1 MFTHP
6 RPPANRPSLRLL
18 LLLALLLPLL
28 AACGGAAGSAGE
40 EFRPINGGLA
50 PGGAPQPADR
60 HSGIASAP
68 TAAPEVVGAPHGGAA
83 GAPAAAAL
91 ATAAPAAPD
100 AMFEAPKTADE
111 VAAPPAAAPASG
123 AAPGLPQATP
133 IAPPERVQNQQQGTP
148 LKAGEVDDNA
158 DFATYL
164 DYLQTYGGPPA
175 RQVDVSERYI
185 ITIVNDTRQPVLDA
199 RVRLFDGQQQ
209 VFEGRTYA
217 GGKTIFLPRA
227 LELSPNVAS
236 LRVLAEKGNSVV
248 EGQLTRGQDGDQTFV
263 LRGAAARPQTPR
275 LDVLFLLDATGSMGD
290 EIGQIQKT
298 LASIAERIDQIE
310 PRPELRF
317 GLVAYRDRGDD
328 YVTRVYDFT
337 PDVTLFQQLLA
348 SVRAD
353 GGGDTPESLNE
364 GLHQAVQGVG
374 WAEDAVRLVFLVA
387 DAPPHLDYEQDY
399 DYVREARQA
408 VAAGIKVYPIAAS
421 NSDDQAE
428 YVFRQLAQQTL
439 ARFIFLTYQPGQ
451 SAGTPGDTTT
461 HHVDPAAF
469 TVERLDDLVVQVV
482 ERELALARGA
492 S

>member
-6 RPPANRPSLRLL
+6 HSPANRPSLRLL
-18 LLLALLLPLL
+18 TLLALLLPLL
-28 AACGGAAGSAGE
+28 AACGGAAGSSGE
-40 EFRPINGGLA
+40 VFSTINSGLA
-50 PGGAPQPADR
+50 PGAAPRLGQPAGAPI
-60 HSGIASAP
+60 SGAP
-68 TAAPEVVGAPHGGAA
+68 TAAP
-83 GAPAAAAL
+83 AAAL
-91 ATAAPAAPD
+91 APTAAPAAP
-100 AMFEAPKTADE
+100 AAEPAAGLAEAPKSED
-111 VAAPPAAAPASG
+111 AAAPAAPAAG
-123 AAPGLPQATP
+123 GAPGLPQATP

-164 DYLQTYGGPPA
+164 EYMRNYSGPPA
-175 RQVDVSERYI
+175 RPADVSERYI
-185 ITIVNDTRQPVLDA
+185 ITIVNEQQQPVLDA

-217 GGKTIFLPRA
+217 GGKTLFFPRA
-227 LELSPNVAS
+227 LELSPNVTS
-236 LRVLAEKGNSVV
+236 LRVQVEKGNSIV
-248 EGQLTRGQDGDQTFV
+248 EGQLTRGQDGEQTFV
-263 LRGAAARPQTPR
+263 LRGATAWPQTPR

-290 EIGQIQKT
+290 EISQIQKT

-337 PDVTLFQQLLA
+337 PDVAMFQQLLA

-364 GLHQAVQGVG
+364 GLHQAVQGVH
-374 WAEDAVRLVFLVA
+374 WTEDAVRLVFLVA
-387 DAPPHLDYEQDY
+387 DAPPHLDYPQDY

-408 VAAGIKVYPIAAS
+408 VAAGIKIYPIAAS
-421 NSDDQAE
+421 NSEDQAE

-439 ARFIFLTYQPGQ
+439 AHFIFLTYEQGQ
-451 SAGTPGDTTT
+451 NAGTPGDTTT
-461 HHVDPAAF
+461 HNVDPEAF

-482 ERELALARGA
+482 ERELAQARGA